1 MKVQAS
7 SPQDNQPSNT
17 NSTDNN
23 NNNNQLPSMDEHV
36 MRSMDW
42 DSIMKELELDD
53 DSTPNPLKTE
63 FTTTDSAIGPL
74 YAVDSNL
81 PGFPDQIQPSDFD
94 SSDAYQNQTTG
105 YGFTSLDSVDNGG
118 GFDFVEDLI
127 RVVDCV
133 ESDELQLAQVILSRL
148 NQRLRSPAGRPLQR
162 AAFYF
167 KEALG
172 SLLTGSNRNQ
182 TRLLSSWT
190 EIVQKIRAVK
200 EFSGISPIPLFS
212 HFTANQAILDSLNS
226 QTSSS
231 PFVHV
236 VDFDVGFGG
245 QYASLMREIAEKSIS
260 SGFLRVTAVVAEE
273 CAVETRLVKE
283 NLTQFAAEMKIR
295 FQIEFVLMKTFEM
308 LSFKAIRFVDGERTV
323 VLISPAI
330 FRRLSGIAEF
340 VTNLR
345 RVSPKVVVFV
355 DSEGWTEIAGAG
367 SFRREFVTAL
377 EFYTMVLESLDA
389 AAPPGD
395 LVKKIVEAFVLR
407 PKIVAAVETAGDRR
421 NVGEMTWREAFC
433 GAGMRSI
440 QLSQFAIFQAECLLE
455 KAQVRGFHVAKRQEE
470 LVLCWHGRA
479 LVATSAWSGFAS
491 QIPSMALLGS
501 GFTREVGLRVLLSP
515 LGSNIV
521 LRTACCSIGIGLPV
535 YSTFKAIEN
544 RDQSAERKWLI
555 YWAAYGSF
563 SLVEVFTDKLISWF
577 PLYYHAKFAFL
588 VWLQLPTIDGA
599 KQIYNNRLRPFLIRH
614 QVSVDR
620 LVDGV
625 YGEMVKV
632 VRTHQG
638 GIRLV
643 RSIII
648 KILGSGNEAA
658 PPSERQEETPNISPE
673 PEPSTATIRDLE
685 ESESDHE
692 D

>member
-133 ESDELQLAQVILSRL
+133 ESDELQLAQ
-148 NQRLRSPAGRPLQR
+148 
-162 AAFYF
+162 
-167 KEALG
+167 
-172 SLLTGSNRNQ
+172 
-182 TRLLSSWT
+182 
-190 EIVQKIRAVK
+190 
-200 EFSGISPIPLFS
+200 FSGISPIPLFS

-355 DSEGWTEIAGAG
+355 DSEGWTEIAGGG

-407 PKIVAAVETAGDRR
+407 PKIAAAVETAGDRR

-440 QLSQFAIFQAECLLE
+440 QLSQFAMFQAECLLE

-501 GFTREVGLRVLLSP
+501 GFTSEVGLRVLLSP

-544 RDQSAERKWLI
+544 RDQSAQRKWLI

-673 PEPSTATIRDLE
+673 PEPEPEPSTATIRDLE

>member
-1 MKVQAS
+1 
-7 SPQDNQPSNT
+7 
-17 NSTDNN
+17 
-23 NNNNQLPSMDEHV
+23 MDEHV

-105 YGFTSLDSVDNGG
+105 YGFNSLDSVDNGG

-148 NQRLRSPAGRPLQR
+148 NQRLRFPAGRPLQR

-212 HFTANQAILDSLNS
+212 HFTANQAILDSLSS
-226 QTSSS
+226 QQSSSS

-236 VDFDVGFGG
+236 VDFDIGFGG

-345 RVSPKVVVFV
+345 RVFPKVVVFV

-407 PKIVAAVETAGDRR
+407 PKIAAAVETTAGGRR

-479 LVATSAWSGFAS
+479 LVATSAWRLDYEYCF
-491 QIPSMALLGS
+491 LLLVPIS
-501 GFTREVGLRVLLSP
+501 YFVP
-515 LGSNIV
+515 H
-521 LRTACCSIGIGLPV
+521 V

-544 RDQSAERKWLI
+544 RDQSAQRKWLI

-577 PLYYHAKFAFL
+577 TLYYHAKFAFL

-648 KILGSGNEAA
+648 KILGSGNGTTP
-658 PPSERQEETPNISPE
+658 PPSGRQEETPNISPE
-673 PEPSTATIRDLE
+673 PEPATATTIRDLE